1 MNNARRVIADY
12 ILTHFLPGENSE
24 ELTESTPLITGGVL
38 DSIAT
43 LKLVVFL
50 ETQFGIT
57 IEAHEAGVEHLDSIE
72 RIAALLSRKRAPA
85 AA

>member
-1 MNNARRVIADY
+1 MDAVRQAVADY
-12 ILTHFLPGENSE
+12 ILAHFLPGEDPS

-50 ETQFGIT
+50 EDRFGVAV
-57 IEAHEAGVEHLDSIE
+57 EAHEAGVENLDSVG
-72 RIAALLSRKRAPA
+72 RIAALIARKTA

>member
-1 MNNARRVIADY
+1 MDAIRRVVSDY
-12 ILTHFLPGENSE
+12 ILAHFLPGEDPS
-24 ELTESTPLITGGVL
+24 ELTDSTPLITGGVL

-50 ETQFGIT
+50 EDRFKVTV
-57 IEAHEAGVEHLDSIE
+57 EAHEAGVENLDSVGQ
-72 RIAALLSRKRAPA
+72 IAALIARKNA

>member
-1 MNNARRVIADY
+1 MDEIRRVVSDF
-12 ILTHFLPGENSE
+12 ILAQFLPGEDPS

-50 ETQFGIT
+50 EDRFGVLV
-57 IEAHEAGVEHLDSIE
+57 EAHEAGVDNLDSVA
-72 RIAALLSRKRAPA
+72 RIAALIASKRAA
-85 AA
+85 